1 VNDARALTVPLDS
14 IAPCFE
20 GIVPASVCSCSR
32 DGLPNVTFL
41 SIVHRLDDT
50 HVGLS
55 FQFFNKT
62 RKNTQENPRAQV
74 IVVRPDSADQYRL
87 DLRYL
92 RTETDGPA
100 FERMRARLEAVASQ
114 TGMSRVFRLR
124 GVDVYEVLDCRPVS
138 SEGVADFAA
147 TPESMR
153 ELESLT
159 ERLAGC
165 EGLDALLSTALESL
179 ADLFGH
185 AHSFVMFPDEEGTR
199 LYTAAS
205 HGFEPS
211 GVGSEV
217 VVGEGMLGYSAGRR
231 SVVRVTNI
239 ALERVIAQGARS
251 AVERRGEE
259 NILEKEI
266 PLPGLPDVKSQL
278 VLPLLSRNTLLG
290 VLCLQSAE
298 AGRFLEAD
306 ERVMQIVAR
315 HLAASMANAMA
326 TGSTEPRM
334 ATLPPSPRLRR
345 AGQPGSELSAATHAV
360 IKHYRSDDSIFID
373 DAYLTKGIPGRLFWK
388 LLRSF
393 VGTGRAT
400 FTNKEI
406 RLDASMGLPDI
417 KDNLEARLILL
428 RRRLDER
435 CDFMK
440 LVHARRGHLHLDV
453 RRRITLE
460 ELP

>member
-1 VNDARALTVPLDS
+1 LTVPLES

-20 GIVPASVCSCSR
+20 GVVPSSVCSCSL

-74 IVVRPDSADQYRL
+74 IVIKPGSADQYRL

-92 RTETDGPA
+92 RTETEGPA
-100 FERMRARLEAVASQ
+100 FDRMNSRLEAIGSQ
-114 TGMSRVFRLR
+114 TGMSRVFKLR

-138 SEGVADFAA
+138 AEAVADLAPRA
-147 TPESMR
+147 ESMR
-153 ELESLT
+153 ELESFT
-159 ERLAGC
+159 EQLAAC
-165 EGLDALLSTALESL
+165 EGLDALLSTALTAL

-185 AHSFVMFPDEEGTR
+185 HHSFVMFPDEEGTR
-199 LYTAAS
+199 LYTGAS

-217 VVGEGMLGYSAGRR
+217 VVGEGMLGLSAKRR
-231 SVVRVTNI
+231 SAVRVTNM
-239 ALERVIAQGARS
+239 ALERVMARGVRS
-251 AVERRGEE
+251 EVERRGDEG
-259 NILEKEI
+259 ILEKEI
-266 PLPGLPDVKSQL
+266 PLPGLPDVQSQL
-278 VLPLLSRNTLLG
+278 ALPLLFRNKLLG
-290 VLCLQSAE
+290 VLCLQSADL
-298 AGRFLEAD
+298 GRFLEAD

-315 HLAASMANAMA
+315 HLAASMANAIA
-326 TGSTEPRM
+326 TDSAEPKV
-334 ATLPPSPRLRR
+334 ATLQSGPSP
-345 AGQPGSELSAATHAV
+345 AAASHAV
-360 IKHYRSDDSIFID
+360 VKHYRSDDSIFVD

-388 LLRSF
+388 LLQAF
-393 VGTGRAT
+393 VGTGRAS

-435 CDFMK
+435 CTFMR
-440 LVHARRGHLHLDV
+440 LIPAGRGRLQLDV
-453 RRRITLE
+453 QRRITLE

>member
-1 VNDARALTVPLDS
+1 MSEVRALTVPLDS

-20 GIVPASVCSCSR
+20 GIVPASVCSCSCE
-32 DGLPNVTFL
+32 GLPNVTFL
-41 SIVHRLDDT
+41 SIVHRLDDK

-74 IVVRPDSADQYRL
+74 IVVAPGSADQYRL

-92 RTETDGPA
+92 RTEIDGPA
-100 FERMRARLEAVASQ
+100 FDRMNARLEAIASQ
-114 TGMSRVFRLR
+114 TGMSQVFKLR

-138 SEGVADFAA
+138 AEGLADFVPKA
-147 TPESMR
+147 ESMR
-153 ELESLT
+153 ELESFT

-165 EGLDALLSTALESL
+165 DGLDALLSTALEAL

-185 AHSFVMFPDEEGTR
+185 KHSFVLFPDEDGTR
-199 LYTAAS
+199 LYTGAS
-205 HGFEPS
+205 YGFEPS

-217 VVGEGMLGYSAGRR
+217 VIGEGMLGLSARRR
-231 SVVRVTNI
+231 SVVRVTNL
-239 ALERVIAQGARS
+239 ALERVVAR
-251 AVERRGEE
+251 AVRSGVQRRGGED
-259 NILEKEI
+259 ILEKEI
-266 PLPGLPDVKSQL
+266 ALPGLPDVKSQL
-278 VLPLLSRNTLLG
+278 VLPLLSRHRLLG
-290 VLCLQSAE
+290 VLCLQSADP
-298 AGRFLEAD
+298 GRFLETD
-306 ERVMQIVAR
+306 ERLMQIVAR
-315 HLAASMANAMA
+315 HLAASMANAIA
-326 TGSTEPRM
+326 TDSAEPKV
-334 ATLPPSPRLRR
+334 ATLQSDP
-345 AGQPGSELSAATHAV
+345 AAPAASHAV

-388 LLRSF
+388 LLQAF

-406 RLDASMGLPDI
+406 RLDASLGLPDI

-435 CDFMK
+435 CEFMR
-440 LVHARRGHLHLDV
+440 LVHARRGQLHLDV
-453 RRRITLE
+453 HRRITLE

>member
-1 VNDARALTVPLDS
+1 MSALRTLTVPLER

-32 DGLPNVTFL
+32 EGLPNVTFL
-41 SIVHRLDDT
+41 SIVHRLDET

-74 IVVRPDSADQYRL
+74 IVVAPGSADQYRL

-100 FERMRARLEAVASQ
+100 FDRMRVRLEAVASQ
-114 TGMSRVFRLR
+114 TGMGRVFRLR
-124 GVDVYEVLDCRPVS
+124 GVDVYEVLDCRPVNQES
-138 SEGVADFAA
+138 RSEILPQA
-147 TPESMR
+147 ERMR
-153 ELESLT
+153 ELEALT
-159 ERLAGC
+159 ERLGSC
-165 EGLDALLSTALESL
+165 ESLDALLSTALEAL

-185 AHSFVMFPDEEGTR
+185 RHSFVLFPDEEGTR
-199 LYTAAS
+199 LFTGAS
-205 HGFEPS
+205 YGFEPS

-217 VVGEGMLGYSAGRR
+217 VVGEGILGVSAERR
-231 SVVRVTNI
+231 SVVRVTNL
-239 ALERVIAQGARS
+239 ALDRLIAQAVRS
-251 AVERRGEE
+251 GVERWGEQG
-259 NILEKEI
+259 NLEKEI
-266 PLPGLPDVKSQL
+266 ALPGLPDVKSQL
-278 VLPLLSRNTLLG
+278 VLPLLSRNKFLG

-298 AGRFLEAD
+298 PGRFLEAD

-315 HLAASMANAMA
+315 HLAASMANTVA
-326 TGSTEPRM
+326 T
-334 ATLPPSPRLRR
+334 PSAETRV
-345 AGQPGSELSAATHAV
+345 AALQSGPAAPAASYAV
-360 IKHYRSDDSIFID
+360 VKHYRSDDSIFID
-373 DAYLTKGIPGRLFWK
+373 DDYLTKGIPGRLFWK
-388 LLRSF
+388 LLQAF
-393 VGTGRAT
+393 VGTGRAA

-406 RLDASMGLPDI
+406 RLDASLGLPDI

-435 CDFMK
+435 CEFMR
-440 LVHARRGHLHLDV
+440 LIPAGRGRLNLDV
-453 RRRITLE
+453 RRSLTLE

>member
-1 VNDARALTVPLDS
+1 MNELRTLTVPLDT

-20 GIVPASVCSCSR
+20 GIVPSSVCSCSL

-41 SIVHRLDDT
+41 SIVHRVDDT

-74 IVVRPDSADQYRL
+74 IVVRPGSADQYRL

-100 FERMRARLEAVASQ
+100 FDRMRVRLEAVAAQ
-114 TGMSRVFRLR
+114 TGMSRVFKLR
-124 GVDVYEVLDCRPVS
+124 GVDIYEVLDCRSVTGTGS
-138 SEGVADFAA
+138 VDAA
-147 TPESMR
+147 VRPESMR
-153 ELESLT
+153 ELESFT

-165 EGLDALLSTALESL
+165 DGLDALLSTALGAL
-179 ADLFGH
+179 ADLFGY

-205 HGFEPS
+205 YGFEPS

-217 VVGEGMLGYSAGRR
+217 VIGEGILGYSADRR
-231 SVVRVTNI
+231 SAVRVTNL
-239 ALERVIAQGARS
+239 ALERVIAQGVRS
-251 AVERRGEE
+251 AVERRGEQA
-259 NILEKEI
+259 ILEKEI
-266 PLPGLPDVKSQL
+266 PLPGLADVKSQL
-278 VLPLLSRNTLLG
+278 VLPLLSRNRLLG
-290 VLCLQSAE
+290 VLCLQSE
-298 AGRFLEAD
+298 EPGRFLETD
-306 ERVMQIVAR
+306 ERIMQIVAR
-315 HLAASMANAMA
+315 HLAASMANAIA
-326 TGSTEPRM
+326 TESTEPHV
-334 ATLPPSPRLRR
+334 ATMQPPS
-345 AGQPGSELSAATHAV
+345 AAPAASHAV
-360 IKHYRSDDSIFID
+360 IRHYRSDDSIFID

-388 LLRSF
+388 LLQAF
-393 VGTGRAT
+393 VGTGRST

-406 RLDASMGLPDI
+406 RLDASLGLPDI

-435 CDFMK
+435 CQFMK
-440 LVHARRGHLHLDV
+440 LIHARRGHVQLDV
-453 RRRITLE
+453 HRRITLE

>member
-1 VNDARALTVPLDS
+1 MSAPRTLTVPLES

-32 DGLPNVTFL
+32 EGLPNVTFL
-41 SIVHRLDDT
+41 SIVHRLDET

-74 IVVRPDSADQYRL
+74 IVVAPGSADQYRL

-100 FERMRARLEAVASQ
+100 FDRMRVRLEAVASQ
-114 TGMSRVFRLR
+114 TGMGRVFRLR
-124 GVDVYEVLDCRPVS
+124 GVDVYEVLDCRPVNQES
-138 SEGVADFAA
+138 RSEILPQA
-147 TPESMR
+147 ERMR
-153 ELESLT
+153 ELEALT
-159 ERLAGC
+159 ERLGSC
-165 EGLDALLSTALESL
+165 ESLDALLSTALEAL

-185 AHSFVMFPDEEGTR
+185 RHSFVLFPDEEGTR
-199 LYTAAS
+199 LFTGAS
-205 HGFEPS
+205 YGFEPS

-217 VVGEGMLGYSAGRR
+217 VVGEGILGVSAERR
-231 SVVRVTNI
+231 SVVRVTNL
-239 ALERVIAQGARS
+239 ALDRLIAQAVRS
-251 AVERRGEE
+251 GVERWGEQG
-259 NILEKEI
+259 NLEKEI
-266 PLPGLPDVKSQL
+266 ALPGLPDVKSQL
-278 VLPLLSRNTLLG
+278 VLPLLSRNKFLG

-298 AGRFLEAD
+298 PGRFLEAD

-315 HLAASMANAMA
+315 HLAASMANTMA
-326 TGSTEPRM
+326 T
-334 ATLPPSPRLRR
+334 PSAETRV
-345 AGQPGSELSAATHAV
+345 AALQSGPAAPAASHAV
-360 IKHYRSDDSIFID
+360 VKHYRSDDSIFID
-373 DAYLTKGIPGRLFWK
+373 DDYLTKGIPGRLFWK
-388 LLRSF
+388 LLQAF
-393 VGTGRAT
+393 VGTGRAA

-406 RLDASMGLPDI
+406 RLDASLGLPDI

-435 CDFMK
+435 CEFMR
-440 LVHARRGHLHLDV
+440 LIPAGRGRLNLDV
-453 RRRITLE
+453 RRSLTLE